1 MTRPERPSN
10 GLPNCPAL
18 GMSVGDVAGANDSRF
33 KILKALKK
41 LLRNSSLAFSPS
53 TREFGIRKFFPK
65 DRSSWVNPGPSKIL
79 RQWQPGPCD
88 AGGMVV
94 ERGKLAAMLGKIPV
108 YPSCFAGCAGL
119 RAALIIGLSR

>member
-1 MTRPERPSN
+1 ITRPENQYR
-10 GLPNCPAL
+10 GWPNCPAL
-18 GMSVGDVAGANDSRF
+18 RMSVGDVAGANDSRF
-33 KILKALKK
+33 KMLKALKK

-53 TREFGIRKFFPK
+53 TRELGIRKFFPK

-94 ERGKLAAMLGKIPV
+94 EPGKLAAMLGKIPFCQ
-108 YPSCFAGCAGL
+108 SCFDGCVILA
-119 RAALIIGLSR
+119 R